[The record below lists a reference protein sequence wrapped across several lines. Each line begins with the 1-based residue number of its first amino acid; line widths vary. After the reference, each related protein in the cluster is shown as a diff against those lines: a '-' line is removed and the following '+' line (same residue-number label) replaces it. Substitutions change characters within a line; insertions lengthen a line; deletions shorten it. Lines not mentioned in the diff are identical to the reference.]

1 MGDSDGFETSANSSL
16 QCAKP
21 VADYSR
27 AFTTWNGRIAFMNCL
42 LRKPWIGI
50 FLALTVLLVVVA
62 CGGDS
67 SAPAETTEPAA
78 EPTATPAVAAAEEE
92 AETEDDDG
100 AVNTNKFVQLFVD
113 PPTLDP
119 HVTTDATSA
128 RIIVE
133 VFGGLVT
140 IDPELN
146 IVPDLAESWNVSE
159 DGRVYTFHLRPNA
172 VFHDGKPVTAH
183 DVQWSLERATN
194 PLTESPV
201 VDQYLGDIVGVDEKL
216 AGDALTISGVRF
228 IDEHTI
234 EISIDEAKSYFLA
247 KLTYPTGF
255 VLDKENIEDN
265 PRNWFREPNGTGPFR
280 LTEYRVGESLILE
293 RNEDFHLGA
302 PKLEEVEF
310 ILSGGTQL
318 LMYENDEIHVAGVSL
333 ADLDRFSDPSS
344 EFYSD
349 LRTAPASFSVNYI
362 GLNVNEPPLDDV
374 KVRQALNYAIDKQEI
389 ASIVLGDLV
398 EPADGILPPNFPGYS
413 EGVSGYEFDPVL
425 AQQLLEESKYGND
438 LESIPPITITTPGSF
453 GANVSLDMEVVLQ
466 MWERNLGITAE
477 FQQTE
482 FATFLKD
489 LHKGRFQMFDIGWIA
504 DYPDPENFL
513 DILFHSESTNNHTH
527 YSNPE
532 VDELLM
538 RARVETDT
546 EARYDLYNEAEQKI
560 LDDAPWVPL
569 WFDGESKLL
578 VKPNVHDFLLPPLI
592 IPRLRY
598 VYLTE
603 E

>member
-1 MGDSDGFETSANSSL
+1 MKEIVAN
-16 QCAKP
+16 
-21 VADYSR
+21 R
-27 AFTTWNGRIAFMNCL
+27 
-42 LRKPWIGI
+42 WIGI
-50 FLALTVLLVVVA
+50 LVAMVALLALAA

-67 SAPAETTEPAA
+67 GAATGAP
-78 EPTATPAVAAAEEE
+78 EPTAAPTEAPVAAASQQGEPQPS
-92 AETEDDDG
+92 DDG
-100 AVNTNKFVQLFVD
+100 DGGVKNTTKLVQLFVD

-140 IDPELN
+140 IDPDLD
-146 IVPDLAESWNVSE
+146 IVPDLAETWDVSG
-159 DGRVYTFHLRPNA
+159 DGTVYTFRLRPDA
-172 VFHDGKPVTAH
+172 KFHDGKPVTAR

-201 VDQYLGDIVGVDEKL
+201 VDQYLGDIVGVKEKL
-216 AGDALTISGVRF
+216 AGDATTISGVRV

-234 EISIDEAKSYFLA
+234 EIKIDQAKSYFLA

-255 VLDKENIEDN
+255 VLDRENVEAN

-280 LTEYRVGESLILE
+280 LQEYRVGEILVLG
-293 RNEDFHLGA
+293 RNENFHLGP

-310 ILSGGTQL
+310 ILSGGTSM
-318 LMYENDEIHVAGVSL
+318 LMYENDEIHVAGVGL
-333 ADLDRFSDPSS
+333 ADLDRLDDPSN
-344 EFYSD
+344 ELYPQ
-349 LRTAPASFSVNYI
+349 LKTAPASFSVNYI

-374 KVRQALNYAIDKQEI
+374 KVRRALNFAIDKREI

-398 EPADGILPPNFPGYS
+398 KPADGILPPNFPGYD
-413 EGVSGYEFDPVL
+413 EAVRGYEYDPVK
-425 AQQLLEESKYGND
+425 ARQLLEESKYGND
-438 LESIPPITITTPGSF
+438 LDNIPPITITTPGSF
-453 GANVSLDMEVVLQ
+453 GANVSLDMEVILQ

-538 RARVETDT
+538 KARVETD
-546 EARYDLYNEAEQKI
+546 EQVRYDLYNQAEQMI
-560 LDDAPWVPL
+560 IDDAPWVPL

-578 VKPNVHDFLLPPLI
+578 VKPNVHDYLLPPLI
-592 IPRLRY
+592 IPRYRFI
-598 VYLTE
+598 YLTE

>member
-1 MGDSDGFETSANSSL
+1 MNGS
-16 QCAKP
+16 
-21 VADYSR
+21 
-27 AFTTWNGRIAFMNCL
+27 FTRIL
-42 LRKPWIGI
+42 TGVL
-50 FLALTVLLVVVA
+50 LALAGIVATVA
-62 CGGDS
+62 CGGE
-67 SAPAETTEPAA
+67 SAA
-78 EPTATPAVAAAEEE
+78 PTATPESTAAPTAALAAASGEQE
-92 AETEDDDG
+92 ATTEDG
-100 AVNTNKFVQLFVD
+100 SGPTSTTRFVQLFVD

-119 HVTTDATSA
+119 HLTTDATSA

-140 IDPELN
+140 IDRDLN
-146 IVPDLAESWNVSE
+146 IVPDLAESWDVSE
-159 DGRVYTFHLRPNA
+159 DGKVYTFHLRPDA
-172 VFHDGKPVTAH
+172 MFHDGKPVTAR
-183 DVQWSLERATN
+183 DVQWSLERVTN

-201 VDQYLGDIVGVDEKL
+201 VDQYLGDIVGVKEKL
-216 AGDALTISGVRF
+216 AGDALSISGVRLV
-228 IDEHTI
+228 DEHTI
-234 EISIDEAKSYFLA
+234 EIAIDEAKSYFLA

-255 VLDKENIEDN
+255 VLDKDNIEAN
-265 PRNWFREPNGTGPFR
+265 PRNWFRDPNGTGPFR
-280 LTEYRVGESLILE
+280 LAEYKVGETLRLG
-293 RNEDFHLGA
+293 RNENFHLG
-302 PKLEEVEF
+302 PPNLEEVEF

-318 LMYENDEIHVAGVSL
+318 LMYENDEIHIAGVSL
-333 ADLDRFSDPSS
+333 ADLDRFSDPSN
-344 EFYSD
+344 ELYPE
-349 LRTAPASFSVNYI
+349 LKTAPPSFSVNYI

-374 KVRQALNYAIDKQEI
+374 KVRQALNYAIDKDEI

-398 EPADGILPPNFPGYS
+398 KPADGILPPNFPGYD
-413 EGVSGYEFDPVL
+413 EGVSGYAFDPVL
-425 AQQLLEESKYGND
+425 AKQLLEESKYGGD
-438 LESIPPITITTPGSF
+438 LASIPPITITTPGSF

-482 FATFLKD
+482 YATFLKD

-513 DILFHSESTNNHTH
+513 DILFHSKSSNNHTH

-532 VDELLM
+532 VDDLLM
-538 RARVETDT
+538 QARVETDAT
-546 EARYDLYNEAEQKI
+546 ARYALYNRAEQQI

-578 VKPNVHDFLLPPLI
+578 VKPNVHDYLLPPLI

>member
-1 MGDSDGFETSANSSL
+1 MI
-16 QCAKP
+16 
-21 VADYSR
+21 R
-27 AFTTWNGRIAFMNCL
+27 ARVN
-42 LRKPWIGI
+42 
-50 FLALTVLLVVVA
+50 ALTGILLAIAIVILLGA

-67 SAPAETTEPAA
+67 APEAATNPEEPTEAPTEAAPAASSGQEDTETASRGS
-78 EPTATPAVAAAEEE
+78 TAGDTTRLVH
-92 AETEDDDG
+92 
-100 AVNTNKFVQLFVD
+100 LYVD

-119 HVTTDATSA
+119 HLTTDATSA

-140 IDPELN
+140 IDPDLN
-146 IVPDLAESWNVSE
+146 IVADLAESWDISD
-159 DGRVYTFHLRPNA
+159 DGRVYTFHLRPDA
-172 VFHDGKPVTAH
+172 KFHDGKPVTAH
-183 DVQWSLERATN
+183 DVQWSLERVTN

-201 VDQYLGDIVGVDEKL
+201 VDQYLGDIVGVKEKL
-216 AGDALTISGVRF
+216 AGDATTISGVRF

-234 EISIDEAKSYFLA
+234 EFTIDEAKSYFLA

-255 VLDKENIEDN
+255 VLDQENVEAN
-265 PRNWFREPNGTGPFR
+265 PRSWFREPNGTGPFR
-280 LTEYRVGESLILE
+280 LKEYVVGETLVLS
-293 RNEDFHLGA
+293 RNEDFHLGS

-310 ILSGGTQL
+310 ILSGGTSL
-318 LMYENDEIHVAGVSL
+318 LMYENDEIHVAGVGL
-333 ADLDRFSDPSS
+333 ADLDRLNDPSN
-344 EFYSD
+344 D
-349 LRTAPASFSVNYI
+349 LYPELKTAPASFSVNYI
-362 GLNVNEPPLDDV
+362 GLNVQEPPLDDV
-374 KVRQALNYAIDKQEI
+374 KVRQALNLAIDKQEI

-398 EPADGILPPNFPGYS
+398 RPADGILPPDFPGYA
-413 EGVSGYEFDPVL
+413 EEVRGYEFDPVR
-425 AQQLLEESKYGND
+425 AKQLLEESKYGDD
-438 LESIPPITITTPGSF
+438 LDNLPPITITTPGSF
-453 GANVSLDMEVVLQ
+453 GANVSLDMEVILQ

-532 VDELLM
+532 VDELLVQ
-538 RARVETDT
+538 ARVETDT
-546 EARYDLYNEAEQKI
+546 TRRYALYNEAEQMI

-578 VKPNVHDFLLPPLI
+578 VKPNVHDYLLPPLI
-592 IPRLRY
+592 IPRYRF
-598 VYLTE
+598 VYITDE
-603 E
+603 

>member
-1 MGDSDGFETSANSSL
+1 MKRIVS
-16 QCAKP
+16 
-21 VADYSR
+21 
-27 AFTTWNGRIAFMNCL
+27 NG
-42 LRKPWIGI
+42 WIGI
-50 FLALTVLLVVVA
+50 LAALVAMLAVAA

-67 SAPAETTEPAA
+67 GAA
-78 EPTATPAVAAAEEE
+78 TATPEATAAPTE
-92 AETEDDDG
+92 APATPQQGEPAGSGDG
-100 AVNTNKFVQLFVD
+100 EGTARNTSRLVQLFVD
-113 PPTLDP
+113 PPTIDP

-140 IDPELN
+140 IDPSLE
-146 IVPDLAESWNVSE
+146 IVPDLAESWDLSD
-159 DGRVYTFHLRPNA
+159 DGTVYTFHLRPDA
-172 VFHDGKPVTAH
+172 KFHDGTPVTAH
-183 DVQWSLERATN
+183 DVKWSLERATN

-201 VDQYLGDIVGVDEKL
+201 ADQYLGDIVGVKEKL
-216 AGDALTISGVRF
+216 EGDAMSISGVRF
-228 IDEHTI
+228 IDEQTI
-234 EISIDEAKSYFLA
+234 QITIDEAKSYFLA

-255 VLDKENIEDN
+255 VLDQENVEAN
-265 PRNWFREPNGTGPFR
+265 PRSWFREPNGTGPFR
-280 LTEYRVGESLILE
+280 LQEYRVGEVLVLG
-293 RNEDFHLGA
+293 RNEHYHLGP

-310 ILSGGTQL
+310 ILSGGTSM
-318 LMYENDEIHVAGVSL
+318 LMYENDEIHVAGVGL
-333 ADLDRFSDPSS
+333 ADLDRLNDPSN
-344 EFYSD
+344 ELYPQ
-349 LRTAPASFSVNYI
+349 LKTAPASFSVNYI

-374 KVRQALNYAIDKQEI
+374 MVRQALNFAIDKEEI
-389 ASIVLGDLV
+389 ATIVLGDLV
-398 EPADGILPPNFPGYS
+398 KPADGILPPNFPGYD
-413 EGVSGYEFDPVL
+413 EGVSGYEYDPVK
-425 AQQLLEESKYGND
+425 ARQLLEESTYGDD
-438 LESIPPITITTPGSF
+438 LENIPPITITTPGSF
-453 GANVSLDMEVVLQ
+453 GANVSLDMEVILQ

-532 VDELLM
+532 VDDLLM

-546 EARYDLYNEAEQKI
+546 LARYDLYNAAEQMI
-560 LDDAPWVPL
+560 IDDAPWVPL

-578 VKPNVHDFLLPPLI
+578 VKPNVHDYLLPPLI
-592 IPRLRY
+592 IPKYRF